1 MDGIIPPN
9 LLACLGRTDKSRVTD
24 SFIAASAGEGKPRK
38 SFDHVL
44 FRILAPK
51 DQSDDQ
57 TQNADSRRHSQ
68 DGWNAE
74 FTL

>member
-1 MDGIIPPN
+1 MDGIIPSN
-9 LLACLGRTDKSRVTD
+9 LLACLGRTDKSGVTD

-44 FRILAPK
+44 FRIFAPK

-57 TQNADSRRHSQ
+57 TQNADSRHHSQ

>member
-1 MDGIIPPN
+1 
-9 LLACLGRTDKSRVTD
+9 LLTWEEFDKSGVTD

-38 SFDHVL
+38 SLDHVL
-44 FRILAPK
+44 FRIFAPK

-57 TQNADSRRHSQ
+57 TQNADSRHHSQ

>member
-1 MDGIIPPN
+1 MDGIIPPK
-9 LLACLGRTDKSRVTD
+9 LLACLGRTDKSGVTD

-38 SFDHVL
+38 SLDHVL

-51 DQSDDQ
+51 GQSDDQ
-57 TQNADSRRHSQ
+57 TQNADSRHHSQ

>member
-1 MDGIIPPN
+1 M
-9 LLACLGRTDKSRVTD
+9 D
-24 SFIAASAGEGKPRK
+24 SFIAASAGEGKPIK
-38 SFDHVL
+38 SLDHVL
-44 FRILAPK
+44 FRIFAPK

-57 TQNADSRRHSQ
+57 TQNADSRHLSQ

>member
-1 MDGIIPPN
+1 MDGIFPPN
-9 LLACLGRTDKSRVTD
+9 LLACLGRTDKSGVTD

-38 SFDHVL
+38 SLDHVL
-44 FRILAPK
+44 FRIFAPK

-57 TQNADSRRHSQ
+57 TQNADSHHHSQ

>member
-9 LLACLGRTDKSRVTD
+9 LLACLGRTDKSGVTD
-24 SFIAASAGEGKPRK
+24 SLIAASEGEGKPRK
-38 SFDHVL
+38 SLDQML
-44 FRILAPK
+44 FGVFAPK
-51 DQSDDQ
+51 DQSHDQ
-57 TQNADSRRHSQ
+57 TQDADSRHHSQ